1 MNKNI
6 RALTT
11 SAMLTAMSVIIGI
24 ICKNFLNFGGGLF
37 RITFENLPI
46 ILTGIL
52 YGPIVGG
59 AVGIA
64 TDLISYF
71 LSSQMYPPNLIV
83 TVGAMAVGVV
93 SGIVSR
99 FIVKKRGYAQII
111 ISGAAA
117 HIVGS
122 MIIKPIGLFQFYQW
136 SVLFR
141 IPLYLVIAPI
151 EILILCLLYRSS
163 AFRRV
168 IDKA

>member
-1 MNKNI
+1 
-6 RALTT
+6 
-11 SAMLTAMSVIIGI
+11 MLVAMSVVIGI
-24 ICKNFLNFGGGLF
+24 FCKSALNFADGMF

-71 LSSQMYPPNLIV
+71 LSSQIYPPNLIV
-83 TVGAMAVGVV
+83 TFGAMAVGVV
-93 SGIVSR
+93 SGVVSR